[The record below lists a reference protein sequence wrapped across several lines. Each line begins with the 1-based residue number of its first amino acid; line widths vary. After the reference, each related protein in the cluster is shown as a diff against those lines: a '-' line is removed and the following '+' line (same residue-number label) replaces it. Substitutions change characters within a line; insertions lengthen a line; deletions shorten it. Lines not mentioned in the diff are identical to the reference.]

1 MLQHALRYRD
11 MGLSVIPVRSNS
23 KIPATKWLEY
33 QSRLPSVDEIN
44 QWWGREDYN
53 IGIVTGAVSGIM
65 VIDCDSPSAITAFLE
80 LYKGDA
86 PRVRTPRGMHFFF
99 KYEEGMQNSVRVAG
113 YDLDIRADG
122 GYVVA
127 PPSIIN
133 NRLYEFIKPIESI
146 SIIPNIDS
154 NIINAL
160 SINNALITNNN
171 INNNIYNARAR
182 GESGRPQVSTLSTSV
197 HKFFVQGRRDDDL
210 FHAANCLIKGGAD
223 NEFVRNVLEI
233 LASGCDPIFPEKE
246 MLTKVQSA
254 LDRAERRERNLA
266 AEIEEYVMSTNGH
279 FMSTDVHKN
288 LNLSTR
294 VHMKNAS
301 EILRRLVA
309 KGVIERYGEKNGC
322 FRRVEKEY
330 DVIELDGTIPDPL
343 KIHYPMGI
351 GNLCHVYEGMTT
363 LLEGEKSRGK
373 SAFGIEFAWLNRN
386 LFKQKVRYMQNG
398 ELNKQTLTIRLSLRP
413 QDQYPIKTFMDKIE
427 FINRHREW
435 WDIVNPTGLN
445 IIDYIEE
452 HEKKYLIPQY
462 IAKIQERLTTGHAL
476 IMLQRV
482 PGRDYGTGGA
492 EIRNKPS
499 VILSLQKS
507 GGMSKVVVED
517 VKAYNIETMQK
528 LTGDTHSPRGLWRE
542 YKLVDGWKFVPQGR
556 GWRSWDDKKEYDQFR
571 SEGDD
576 VFVHE
581 D

>member
-1 MLQHALRYRD
+1 MLDEALRYRN
-11 MGLSVIPVRSNS
+11 MNLSIIPVGKDKRPL
-23 KIPATKWLEY
+23 IPWKEFQERHATLE
-33 QSRLPSVDEIN
+33 EITD
-44 QWWGREDYN
+44 WFTRPDTN
-53 IGIVTGAVSGIM
+53 IGIVTGKISGIT
-65 VIDCDSPSAITAFLE
+65 VLDCDSQDAINKFRAMYTGLTAS
-80 LYKGDA
+80 
-86 PRVRTPRGMHFFF
+86 VRTPRGMHFYY
-99 KYEEGMQNSVRVAG
+99 KYEEGVRNTVKVG
-113 YDLDIRADG
+113 NLDMDVRGEG
-122 GYVVA
+122 GYVLA
-127 PPSIIN
+127 PPSVN
-133 NRLYEFIKPIESI
+133 DKGQQYSWQSSLS
-146 SIIPNIDS
+146 SL
-154 NIINAL
+154 NAL
-160 SINNALITNNN
+160 DSFSSIL
-171 INNNIYNARAR
+171 NIYNARAR
-182 GESGRPQVSTLSTSV
+182 GTNSQHLSTMSTDV
-197 HKFFVQGRRDDDL
+197 NTFFRQGRRDEDL
-210 FHAANCLIKGGAD
+210 FHVANCLIKGGAKPD
-223 NEFVRNVLEI
+223 IIPQVLEI
-233 LASGCDPIFPEKE
+233 LAQNCNPPFPEKE
-246 MLTKVQSA
+246 ITAKIKSA
-254 LDRAERRERNLA
+254 IDRADRKERNLA
-266 AEIEEYVMSTNGH
+266 AEVEEFVMSTFGV
-279 FMSTDVHKN
+279 FMSTDVNKN
-288 LNLSTR
+288 LGVVNRCQQQNVST
-294 VHMKNAS
+294 
-301 EILRRLVA
+301 ILRRLCD
-309 KGVIERYGEKNGC
+309 KGIIERYGTRNGC

-330 DVIELDGTIPDPL
+330 DVIELDGKIPDPL

-386 LFKQKVRYMQNG
+386 LFKQKIRYMQNG

-413 QDQYPIKTFMDKIE
+413 QDQYPIKAFTDKIE

-476 IMLQRV
+476 IILQRV

-517 VKAYNIETMQK
+517 IKAYNIETMQK
-528 LTGDTHSPRGLWRE
+528 LTGDTLSPRGLWRE
-542 YKLVDGWKFVPQGR
+542 YKLVNGWKFVPQGR

-571 SEGDD
+571 SEDDD

>member
-182 GESGRPQVSTLSTSV
+182 EANIVPFNKNNHNQSHESQTVTDYFI
-197 HKFFVQGRRDDDL
+197 KGRRDEDI
-210 FHAANCLIKGGAD
+210 FHAANCLVKGGAKVD
-223 NEFVRNVLEI
+223 FIRQALKMLAFSCNPPFPENEIEAKVSSAIERGKRKDRNIMAEIKEWLESQTGHFRVTDYHNESHLVTKQEKHAANVAFTRLCEQGILERHGDRSGTYRKVENDVEVIDWKNAVTEEYPIKFPLNVHHLVKLYPGNIAILAGATNTGKTTFMLELVRLNQFTHNVLYMNSEMGASELKLRLEMFKDVCPLEKWKFKAIERSDKFADAIDPDGLNVIDFMEI
-233 LASGCDPIFPEKE
+233 YDEFWKLGGWI
-246 MLTKVQSA
+246 
-254 LDRAERRERNLA
+254 R
-266 AEIEEYVMSTNGH
+266 
-279 FMSTDVHKN
+279 DVHKK
-288 LNLSTR
+288 LN
-294 VHMKNAS
+294 
-301 EILRRLVA
+301 
-309 KGVIERYGEKNGC
+309 KGVAIIAIQKQSSTKKDQKDFGRGGEMTL
-322 FRRVEKEY
+322 EKPRLY
-330 DVIELDGTIPDPL
+330 MAMDRGRL
-343 KIHYPMGI
+343 KI
-351 GNLCHVYEGMTT
+351 V
-363 LLEGEKSRGK
+363 K
-373 SAFGIEFAWLNRN
+373 
-386 LFKQKVRYMQNG
+386 
-398 ELNKQTLTIRLSLRP
+398 
-413 QDQYPIKTFMDKIE
+413 
-427 FINRHREW
+427 
-435 WDIVNPTGLN
+435 
-445 IIDYIEE
+445 
-452 HEKKYLIPQY
+452 
-462 IAKIQERLTTGHAL
+462 AKIWRRH
-476 IMLQRV
+476 
-482 PGRDYGTGGA
+482 D
-492 EIRNKPS
+492 RNPNG
-499 VILSLQKS
+499 LSRSFKIVS
-507 GGMSKVVVED
+507 
-517 VKAYNIETMQK
+517 
-528 LTGDTHSPRGLWRE
+528 
-542 YKLVDGWKFVPQGR
+542 GWKFLPNDE
-556 GWRSWDDKKEYDQFR
+556 WRDEKEGQYPTSGAGYEV
-571 SEGDD
+571 SE
-576 VFVHE
+576 
-581 D
+581 